1 LLLVLDDLHW
11 ADLPSLRLLGFVA
24 SGLGRVPAL
33 VLATYRD
40 GEVRAGHP
48 LTETLARLARE
59 LAVQRILLGG
69 LTEPQVA
76 SLLAGAT
83 GAAVPDRLSARLH
96 RRTGGNPFLLGELVW
111 LLGVEG
117 GLAEAAG
124 SEVPATVREV
134 VGERLARLP
143 GEAAEVLTVAAL
155 APDVFEVDTLAVVTG
170 LPGER
175 VLELVEAA
183 LAARVVVEH
192 PERRGGWRFAHD
204 LVREAVYAGIST
216 ARRAR
221 LHAAYAEALEAVLG
235 ERTGGAAAE
244 LAHHF
249 GQAVALTPP
258 GRGGFGG
265 LQSEADLAA
274 KGVGYARLAAEQA
287 RQLGEATWMARAAL
301 GFNSGNLWASW
312 LDLWQ
317 PDEPSVRLLDGARAA
332 LGEGDSSLKASVL
345 AQLAVNF
352 HSEDELSTLTEQ
364 SLGMARRLRD
374 PRALADA
381 LTAQLITWP
390 VAGTDER
397 LTHADELVAKAEA
410 ARLPEQATLGRQ
422 YRVILLLQRGDAA
435 AARAELA
442 DFARAAEALQ
452 QPLFLVHLRWLR
464 SMWALLEGRLG
475 EAERLAGEA
484 FEHHRRG
491 NPAGA
496 LLAHTAQLAFIRHE
510 QGRMAELEPQV
521 RRFAADQPQTYLWQ
535 GALLLLLASS
545 GRGSRAAAKPPA
557 EATALL
563 ERLGNAG
570 VLGYGDN
577 GPFPLTPDQAT
588 PVALAEAVALLGDG
602 DAAGVLYR
610 KLAPFAGRVVVT
622 NTGLLFLGAVDHW
635 LGRLA
640 ATMGRPEARGHL
652 EAALVTHDRMGAR
665 ALLARTRLHLA
676 ELLLDGGAPAE
687 RERAAALLEACLADA
702 GPLGMAKVA
711 ARARGAQASGG
722 LGERFA
728 PA

>member
-1 LLLVLDDLHW
+1 M
-11 ADLPSLRLLGFVA
+11 AA
-24 SGLGRVPAL
+24 
-33 VLATYRD
+33 
-40 GEVRAGHP
+40 
-48 LTETLARLARE
+48 
-59 LAVQRILLGG
+59 
-69 LTEPQVA
+69 
-76 SLLAGAT
+76 LLAGVT
-83 GAAVPDRLSARLH
+83 GAPVPGELGARLH
-96 RRTGGNPFLLGELVW
+96 RRTGGNPFLLGELLR
-111 LLGVEG
+111 LLAAEG
-117 GLAEAAG
+117 ALADAAG
-124 SEVPATVREV
+124 SEVPATVTEV

-143 GEAAEVLTVAAL
+143 GEAAVVLTVAAL
-155 APDVFEVDTLAVVTG
+155 APDVFGVDTLAAVTG

-183 LAARVVVEH
+183 LAARMVVEE
-192 PERRGGWRFAHD
+192 PARRGGWRFAHD
-204 LVREAVYAGIST
+204 LLREAVYAGLSV

-235 ERTGGAAAE
+235 EQAGQAAAE

-249 GQAVALTPP
+249 GQAAAWAPVAGGHAGPS
-258 GRGGFGG
+258 GRPQVIQDEPDG
-265 LQSEADLAA
+265 LAA
-274 KGVGYARLAAEQA
+274 KAVGYARLAAEQA
-287 RQLGEATWMARAAL
+287 SARLAYEDAAGHYERALAALDRGARPQPRVRCELLLGLGDARRRSGDVTGARAALEPAFELAGELGEATWMARAAL

-317 PDEPSVRLLDGARAA
+317 PDEPSVRLLAGARGA

-352 HSEDELSTLTEQ
+352 HTEDELSTLSEQ

-397 LTHADELVAKAEA
+397 LTHADELVAMAEA
-410 ARLPEQATLGRQ
+410 SGLPEQATLGRQ

-435 AARAELA
+435 GARDELA
-442 DFARAAEALQ
+442 SFARTAEALQ

-484 FEHHRRG
+484 FEQHRRG

-496 LLAHTAQLAFIRHE
+496 RPAHAAQLAFIRHE
-510 QGRMAELEPQV
+510 QGRMAEMEPLV
-521 RRFAADQPQTYLWQ
+521 RRWAAAHRQTYLWQ

-545 GRGSRAAAKPPA
+545 GRRA
-557 EATALL
+557 EASELL
-563 ERLGNAG
+563 ARLDAAG

-588 PVALAEAVALLGDG
+588 PVALSEAVALLGDAG
-602 DAAGVLYR
+602 AAAVLYER
-610 KLAPFAGRVVVT
+610 LSPFAGRVVVT

-640 ATMGRPEARGHL
+640 ATMGRRDGARRHL
-652 EAALVTHDRMGAR
+652 ETALLAHDRMGAR
-665 ALLARTRLHLA
+665 GLLARTRLHLA
-676 ELLLDGGAPAE
+676 ELLLDGGVAGE
-687 RERAAALLEACLADA
+687 QQRGAALLEACLADA
-702 GPLGMAKVA
+702 AALGMAQVA
-711 ARARGAQASGG
+711 ARARDRRTPGS